1 MWDMKPEAPLE
12 IRGTFR
18 PIETKV
24 PGIQVCEH
32 MPRMARVA
40 DKFTIVRSMSHGEA
54 EHLRAGYWVMT
65 GAPMLRPVAQASGM
79 LREDRPHAGAVLS
92 RFLKRPRI
100 DSAVRDDPRVHL
112 ARGRAATRPARRAS
126 WAPRTIPTSS
136 TAIPISPIIPPG
148 S

>member
-40 DKFTIVRSMSHGEA
+40 DKYTIVRSMSHGEA

-65 GAPMLRPVAQASGM
+65 GPPCCARS
-79 LREDRPHAGAVLS
+79 S
-92 RFLKRPRI
+92 RRRGCF
-100 DSAVRDDPRVHL
+100 VRT
-112 ARGRAATRPARRAS
+112 GRTPAR
-126 WAPRTIPTSS
+126 SS
-136 TAIPISPIIPPG
+136 AG